1 MKRIKKLFVLLVVS
15 FCLAFASVAVAA
27 PMLEYHAL
35 KVGHGDCTVFKMP
48 DGHIMVVD
56 AGEKY
61 ASGHI
66 VSYLKSMGVDTI
78 DLFVASHPHN
88 DHIGGASELFKNFHV
103 KNVWDSGFAREKSL
117 IQKHYLE
124 TVAKS
129 GATFKRV
136 KAGEVATLGGAKLEV
151 LAPVTLIKGTRS
163 DPNNNSIIILVT
175 YKDVTF
181 LMMGDSEKE
190 EQEML
195 KFPHVNVLKAPHH
208 GSKNGNYD
216 ELYAQTKPD
225 IVTISYDKQSSY
237 KLPHNKTRKVLLKYK
252 PIRLDTADGDIVIKT
267 DGTNIEYPVNR
278 AVKTVLKDKNRKD
291 I

>member
-1 MKRIKKLFVLLVVS
+1 MKKFRNLLVLLLVI
-15 FCLAFASVAVAA
+15 CSVLFTNNAIAKQ
-27 PMLEYHAL
+27 MLEYHAL
-35 KVGHGDCTVFKMP
+35 SVGHGDCTVFKMP
-48 DGHIMVVD
+48 DGHVMVID

-66 VSYLKSMGVDTI
+66 VSYLKSIGVKTI
-78 DLFVASHPHN
+78 DLFVASHPHS
-88 DHIGGASELFKNFHV
+88 DHIGGATELFKNFRV

-129 GATFKRV
+129 GASFKRV
-136 KAGEVATLGGAKLEV
+136 KAGEVATLGDAKLEV
-151 LAPVTLIKGTRS
+151 LAPVELITGTRS
-163 DPNNNSIIILVT
+163 DANNNSIIILVT
-175 YKDVTF
+175 YKNVTF
-181 LMMGDSEKE
+181 LMTGDAEKE
-190 EQEML
+190 EQAML

-237 KLPHNKTRKVLLKYK
+237 KLPHNKTRKLLLKYN
-252 PIRLDTADGDIVIKT
+252 PIRLGTADGDIVIKT
-267 DGTNIEYPVNR
+267 DGTNIEYPANR
-278 AVKTVLKDKNRKD
+278 AVKTVLKEKKD